1 MTSSRIKRAVLVSIT
16 YENGEVRLR
25 LDDVE
30 SQENILATWRQREHY
45 TSKLLH
51 EIDFENLKFD
61 EKDLADFGYSILA
74 RLHAFK
80 TCGEI

>member
-1 MTSSRIKRAVLVSIT
+1 MKRRQAVLVSIT
-16 YENGEVRLR
+16 KEGDEFILR

-30 SQENILATWRQREHY
+30 HQGGQPMTWLQMEHF
-45 TSKLLH
+45 TSKL
-51 EIDFENLKFD
+51 IPGRFFEELEFD

-80 TCGEI
+80 SCGEL